1 MCFNEEVSW
10 LTLIVGTALNIFA
23 LTKLSGNKTD
33 DATTA
38 KIIILMW
45 QFVILM
51 QLVDALAWRQIKN
64 NNSTEGVG
72 RLGAILNIA
81 QPIIVFICAV
91 AIIHF
96 TNKDFRLLIPGIII
110 LIFYIINIFQ
120 NLNKLN
126 YDITPNGNCN
136 NINYSWWE
144 SLSVYL
150 YIGALFAIVLVLQ
163 NSRFTL
169 LNLGIIFITLLVSL
183 ILVPTC
189 NFGSLWCWTVWA
201 AGFLN
206 YLIV

>member
-10 LTLIVGTALNIFA
+10 STLIIGTALNIFA

-33 DATTA
+33 DATVA
-38 KIIILMW
+38 KIIILVW

-64 NNSTEGVG
+64 NKSTEGVG

-91 AIIHF
+91 AIIYF
-96 TNKDFRLLIPGIII
+96 TNKDFRLLIPGLII

-144 SLSVYL
+144 SLSIYL
-150 YIGALFAIVLVLQ
+150 YIGALFAIVLVFQ

>member
-23 LTKLSGNKTD
+23 LTKLNGNNTD

-51 QLVDALAWRQIKN
+51 QLVDALAWRQLKN
-64 NNSTEGVG
+64 NESTEGVG
-72 RLGAILNIA
+72 RLGAILNIT

-91 AIIHF
+91 AIIYF
-96 TNKDFRLLIPGIII
+96 TKKDFRLLIPGLFI
-110 LIFYIINIFQ
+110 LIFYIVNIFQ
-120 NLNKLN
+120 NLNNLN
-126 YDITPNGNCN
+126 YDITPNGSCK
-136 NINYSWWE
+136 NINYSWWK

-150 YIGALFAIVLVLQ
+150 YLGALFAGVLAFQ
-163 NSRFTL
+163 NSKFTF

-183 ILVPTC
+183 VLVPTC
-189 NFGSLWCWTVWA
+189 NFGSLWCWSVWA